1 MDVVVGH
8 LRGIL
13 LQVEDILTEV
23 QRKEEE
29 NRQLQEEMDAA
40 RQRFTHI
47 LPFLIQLLPLWK
59 TQEEEHFTFNYNVTF
74 QARGSQQ
81 SSHGGVDYP
90 KPSSS

>member
-1 MDVVVGH
+1 M
-8 LRGIL
+8 
-13 LQVEDILTEV
+13 TEV

-40 RQRFTHI
+40 RQRFAHI
-47 LPFLIQLLPLWK
+47 LLIQLLPLGK
-59 TQEEEHFTFNYNVTF
+59 TQEEEHFTFNYYVTF

-90 KPSSS
+90 KPSSSQGKTSLFFLVAKDQPL